1 MRAHKTA
8 GIMLLQQGKFDEAI
22 KHLMQAASLGSIDG
36 LTYGLLGYSY
46 LNLQQR
52 LAAESAYRNAIIFD
66 PNTSDWQMG
75 LARALMEQGK
85 YIETAALLEEL
96 IKKTPEADDLWM
108 YQANAFMMLD
118 ETNKAAGNFEI
129 VRRMGKATPEVLLGV
144 GDIYIN
150 KGRQELAVE
159 AYLEALEKEPNQPA
173 DRLVRAAQILVGR
186 GSLDQAK
193 ALLSRMESLKT
204 AANDED
210 QLSILRLHSQI
221 ALAEGR
227 DDEAA
232 TILLQV
238 IERSPLDGQA
248 LVLLARYNQQIGEI
262 PRAEEYYKRAAKV
275 KGFEAD
281 ALVAHSQMLVS
292 EGRYGDAIPL
302 LERAQ
307 GLRPRENVERFLK
320 QVRTAYQTQGVF

>member
-1 MRAHKTA
+1 MNEYDKA
-8 GIMLLQQGKFDEAI
+8 L
-22 KHLMQAASLGSIDG
+22 KHLMQVGNLGAVNG
-36 LTYGLLGYSY
+36 VTYGLIGLCY
-46 LNLQQR
+46 LNLGNR

-66 PNTSDWQMG
+66 PDTTDWQMG
-75 LARALMEQGK
+75 LARSLMEQGK
-85 YIETAALLEEL
+85 YTEVAALLEEL

-108 YQANAFMMLD
+108 YQANAFIGLD
-118 ETNKAAGNFEI
+118 ETTKAAGNFEI
-129 VRRMGKATPEVLLGV
+129 VRRMGKATPDVLLGV

-150 KGRQELAVE
+150 KGLQELAVE

-193 ALLSRMESLKT
+193 ALLNRMASLKT
-204 AANDED
+204 ALKDDD
-210 QLSILRLHSQI
+210 QLAILRLHSQI

-281 ALVAHSQMLVS
+281 ALVAHAQMLVS